1 MKKYLLLRNNHESG
15 PHSIETIA
23 SLGLLP
29 LDLIWIEGESTAWK
43 YPEEIEELEHLVSKD
58 FVQQERKNVF
68 VSLPPSD
75 EGVVQINEE
84 YTETPVADTV
94 SCIEKNEEQPL
105 PEFRENYRA
114 SNQKKPIWSKKI
126 FQFSNE
132 MNVAA
137 VFIGVV
143 LGAIVIKQLVDGV
156 APTSL
161 EATAT
166 AIPIFDREIE
176 KQPDANIKNAIVK
189 EIVPV
194 YKKSHS
200 KSSKPANIK
209 KQLKIETN
217 KYKVG
222 LFGGINDL
230 QLTVFNSS
238 TQFVDRVVVALD
250 YLRPNGVVVQSENVS
265 FSAIKPLGAQTITI
279 PASNRGVK
287 VRYKII
293 KVSAHNLK
301 ADTREV

>member
-75 EGVVQINEE
+75 EVVVQINEE
-84 YTETPVADTV
+84 YTETPVADTI

-105 PEFRENYRA
+105 SEFRENYRA

-293 KVSAHNLK
+293 KVSAHNFK